1 MVEGW
6 SHCLIWTGCG
16 ESADDIPGGT
26 LVRSERTSGCYI
38 VAKEL
43 VSSIRH
49 ELDDPARAR
58 LTTWLIDQRRQTAVN
73 PVVTRNVLEGVK
85 SSRPLLVSDR
95 ADRVLKHLVDL
106 STSIG
111 EPVTVGDEGNWDSF
125 GYWIGGS
132 NVKSMQNVLAISE
145 SQRWSEVAFLIQYL
159 EEQGW
164 VTRSNVIPDDPTC
177 TLTVEGHSRIA
188 ETNANVASSQAFVA
202 MWFHPNL
209 DEVYENGFE
218 PAIRDA
224 GYSPFI
230 IDRADFINKIEDEI
244 VAEIRRSKFL
254 VADFTHGPDG
264 ARGSVYYEA
273 GFAHGFGLHVIF
285 TCRADFIEKLHF
297 DTNHY
302 PHIAWAD
309 AEDLRKKLAYR
320 IRAVIGEG
328 PNFIAGAAQ

>member
-6 SHCLIWTGCG
+6 SHCLIWPGCG
-16 ESADDIPGGT
+16 ESAEYIPGGT
-26 LVRSERTSGCYI
+26 LVRSERTGGCYI

-43 VSSIRH
+43 VPSIRR
-49 ELDDPARAR
+49 ELEDLARTR
-58 LTTWLIDQRRQTAVN
+58 LTTWLIDQRRQTAGC
-73 PVVTRNVLEGVK
+73 PVVTRNALEGVK

-95 ADRVLKHLVDL
+95 ADRVLKHLVDR

-111 EPVTVGDEGNWDSF
+111 EPVAIGDEGDRNPF
-125 GYWIGGS
+125 GQWIGVP
-132 NVKSMQNVLAISE
+132 NAKSIQNVLAISE
-145 SQRWSEVAFLIQYL
+145 SQQWLEIAFLIQYL

-164 VTRSNVIPDDPTC
+164 VTRSYVISDYAAC
-177 TLTVEGHSRIA
+177 TVTVEGHSRIA
-188 ETNANVASSQAFVA
+188 ETNANVTSSQAFVA
-202 MWFHPNL
+202 MWFHDSLN
-209 DEVYENGFE
+209 EAYENGFE

-230 IDRADFINKIEDEI
+230 INRADFINKIDDEI

-285 TCRADFIEKLHF
+285 TCHVDFREKLHF

-302 PHIAWAD
+302 PHILWAN